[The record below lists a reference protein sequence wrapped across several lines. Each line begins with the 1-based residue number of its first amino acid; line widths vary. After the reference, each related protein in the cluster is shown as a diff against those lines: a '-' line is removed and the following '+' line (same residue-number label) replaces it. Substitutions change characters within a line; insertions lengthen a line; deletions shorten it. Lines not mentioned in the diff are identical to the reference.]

1 MAQPHPMNRLLQGD
15 VGSGK
20 TIVAA
25 AAILAAVDNQYQAAI
40 MAPTEIL
47 AEQHYINL
55 HRLFQ
60 PLGISVELLV
70 GRLSNKQRQ
79 QARERIATGRGM
91 VAVGTHALIQ
101 EGVSF
106 ARLGLAIV
114 DEQHRFGVLQRA
126 ALRDKGDYAPCAGDD
141 RHAHP
146 AHTHS
151 YPVRRAGCVRH

>member
-1 MAQPHPMNRLLQGD
+1 LLQGD

-25 AAILAAVDNQYQAAI
+25 AAILAAIDNQYQAAM

-101 EGVSF
+101 EGVE
-106 ARLGLAIV
+106 L
-114 DEQHRFGVLQRA
+114 RA
-126 ALRDKGDYAPCAGDD
+126 AGACHR
-141 RHAHP
+141 
-146 AHTHS
+146 
-151 YPVRRAGCVRH
+151 RRAAPLRRAATRRPARQRDSCRMCW

>member
-1 MAQPHPMNRLLQGD
+1 MNRLLQGD

-25 AAILAAVDNQYQAAI
+25 AAILAAVDNQYQAAM

-101 EGVSF
+101 EGVELR
-106 ARLGLAIV
+106 ATGAC
-114 DEQHRFGVLQRA
+114 HRGRA
-126 ALRDKGDYAPCAGDD
+126 APLRRAANAPPCA
-141 RHAHP
+141 
-146 AHTHS
+146 T
-151 YPVRRAGCVRH
+151 RASCPMCW